1 MTRNNSRLVA
11 LVITSAALSLGTGV
25 AQAQGTAA
33 KMPAMSASAGGM
45 DHGSDALS
53 QSMMSGMKQMQEMK
67 ASGNTDKD
75 FAMMM
80 KMHHQQALD
89 MAQIQFEHG
98 KSPELKAMAEKI
110 ITAQKKEIAEF
121 DRWMKT
127 HP

>member
-1 MTRNNSRLVA
+1 MTRNDSRLVVLA
-11 LVITSAALSLGTGV
+11 VTASALSLGAGL
-25 AQAQGTAA
+25 AQAQGSSA

-45 DHGSDALS
+45 EHGSDALS
-53 QSMMSGMKQMQEMK
+53 RSMMPGMKQMQEME

-89 MAQIQFEHG
+89 MAQIELEHG
-98 KSPELKAMAEKI
+98 SSPELKAMAKKI
-110 ITAQKKEIAEF
+110 IVGQKKEIAEF

>member
-1 MTRNNSRLVA
+1 MTRNDSRLVA
-11 LVITSAALSLGTGV
+11 LVATAAFSLGAGL

-33 KMPAMSASAGGM
+33 KMPAMSASAAGM
-45 DHGSDALS
+45 GHGSDALS
-53 QSMMSGMKQMQEMK
+53 QSMMSGMKRMQEMK
-67 ASGNTDKD
+67 ASGNIDKD

-89 MAQIQFEHG
+89 MAQIQLEQG
-98 KSPELKAMAEKI
+98 KSPELKTMAKKI

>member
-1 MTRNNSRLVA
+1 MTSNKSRLIAVLA
-11 LVITSAALSLGTGV
+11 TAAALSLGAGL

-33 KMPAMSASAGGM
+33 KMPAMSAGAGGM
-45 DHGSDALS
+45 EHGADALN
-53 QSMMSGMKQMQEMK
+53 QSMMKGMKQMQEMK

-89 MAQIQFEHG
+89 MAKIQLEHG
-98 KSPELKAMAEKI
+98 KSSELKAMAKKI
-110 ITAQKKEIAEF
+110 ISSQKKEIAEF
-121 DRWMKT
+121 DQWLKS